1 MLLMKAISCII
12 SEATNKYWLTLIGWS
27 VFIYTKIIF
36 ISSSTN
42 LIFQEFSGI
51 IYKRVISM
59 VIIARI
65 KEPLAKQ
72 AALMYNLLRK
82 VDRTRSSDLP
92 SVKLILQK
100 K

>member
-1 MLLMKAISCII
+1 M
-12 SEATNKYWLTLIGWS
+12 
-27 VFIYTKIIF
+27 
-36 ISSSTN
+36 
-42 LIFQEFSGI
+42 IFQEFCGI
-51 IYKRVISM
+51 IYKREISM

-65 KEPLAKQ
+65 KELLAKQ

-92 SVKLILQK
+92 SVNLIFQK

>member
-1 MLLMKAISCII
+1 MKAISCII

-42 LIFQEFSGI
+42 LIFQEFSCI

-92 SVKLILQK
+92 SVNLIFQK

>member
-1 MLLMKAISCII
+1 MVHQALPKVQVG
-12 SEATNKYWLTLIGWS
+12 TGTNVRNKYWLTLIGWS

-42 LIFQEFSGI
+42 LIFQEFCGI

-65 KEPLAKQ
+65 KELLAKQ

-82 VDRTRSSDLP
+82 VDRTRCSDLP
-92 SVKLILQK
+92 SVKIC
-100 K
+100 